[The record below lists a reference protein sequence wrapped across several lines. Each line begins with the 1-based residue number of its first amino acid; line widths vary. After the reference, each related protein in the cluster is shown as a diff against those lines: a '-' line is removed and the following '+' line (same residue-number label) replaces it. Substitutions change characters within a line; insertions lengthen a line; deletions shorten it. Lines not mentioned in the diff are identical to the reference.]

1 MSRRG
6 EGRRET
12 AYVLAQG
19 VRPTQS
25 SVARAI
31 ASQKSCLT
39 AAFLLSPLT
48 KRPARSVQVRGA
60 AWTSLSLWRTLLL
73 THLNDHRLFGSGSLW
88 GINSFDQWGV
98 ELGKRHASAVEA
110 GLASGRTEGLDAATA
125 GLVRRLR

>member
-1 MSRRG
+1 M
-6 EGRRET
+6 
-12 AYVLAQG
+12 
-19 VRPTQS
+19 
-25 SVARAI
+25 
-31 ASQKSCLT
+31 
-39 AAFLLSPLT
+39 
-48 KRPARSVQVRGA
+48 
-60 AWTSLSLWRTLLL
+60 SLWRTLLL